1 MGIADRDYM
10 KDDLKKNKNKK
21 KYLDLNFFFK
31 KIKFFFW
38 RIINKK

>member
-10 KDDLKKNKNKK
+10 REDLKKNNHKK

-31 KIKFFFW
+31 KIKFFLW

>member
-10 KDDLKKNKNKK
+10 REDLKKNNNKK
-21 KYLDLNFFFK
+21 KYLDLIFIFK

-38 RIINKK
+38 RILNKK